1 MLYNRGEL
9 SDGKAGT
16 ARYIR
21 DLDNLLV
28 NQATSQLRKETSY
41 IRDLGGTRL
50 VGQESVEVRARR
62 HFRRTRSAKQ
72 AGEVAMARET
82 WRLGL
87 GQGHFE
93 LAGDR
98 WRLGQEGTFGLGAL
112 SKLAR

>member
-1 MLYNRGEL
+1 
-9 SDGKAGT
+9 
-16 ARYIR
+16 
-21 DLDNLLV
+21 
-28 NQATSQLRKETSY
+28 
-41 IRDLGGTRL
+41 
-50 VGQESVEVRARR
+50 
-62 HFRRTRSAKQ
+62 
-72 AGEVAMARET
+72 MARET